1 MVGASFGFGKGEGEA
16 PLFAPGEKEGGE
28 GDVRCSFGSNLGN
41 AREEVC
47 PPIIILLAH
56 MLNLAAG
63 EEEKGWVSP
72 YPRVGYG
79 TPFFPTNEPLL
90 SFLF

>member
-1 MVGASFGFGKGEGEA
+1 MGL
-16 PLFAPGEKEGGE
+16 LFFPRERRTGGRWN
-28 GDVRCSFGSNLGN
+28 VRCSFGSNLGN